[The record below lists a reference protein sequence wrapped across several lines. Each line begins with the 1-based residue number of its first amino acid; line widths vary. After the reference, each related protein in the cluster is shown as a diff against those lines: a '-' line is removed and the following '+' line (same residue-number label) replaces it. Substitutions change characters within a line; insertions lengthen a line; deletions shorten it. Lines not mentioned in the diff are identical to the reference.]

1 MSTIYLIRH
10 GQASF
15 GADDYDNL
23 SPLGI
28 EQSRVLGEA
37 LAARLHDRNR
47 LRIFSGSMRRHRD
60 TAANCLA
67 AMAHPGEP
75 EVDAGFNEFDHEA
88 VLDAHAPHW
97 RDRNAMRAEL
107 AAAPDPHRA
116 FQAVFEP
123 AFVRWSSGTFD
134 ADYREPW
141 SAFRTRCEN
150 ALSQTVRQLAP
161 DDTALV
167 FTSGGTIAALCLHLM
182 ALSVETAMRLN
193 WRFANAGITKLAVN
207 RSGVHVASFNEHGH
221 FEGERRALL
230 TFR

>member
-1 MSTIYLIRH
+1 MSTVYLIRH

-28 EQSRVLGEA
+28 EQSRVLGQA
-37 LAARLHDRNR
+37 LGARLPDRSR
-47 LRIFSGSMRRHRD
+47 LRVFSGSMRRHRD
-60 TAANCLA
+60 TASHCLT
-67 AMAHPGEP
+67 AMAHVAEP
-75 EVDAGFNEFDHEA
+75 AIDAGFNEFDHEA

-97 RDRNAMRAEL
+97 RDRTVMRAEL
-107 AAAPDPHRA
+107 AAAADPKRA

-123 AFVRWSSGTFD
+123 AFVRWTAGQND

-141 SAFRTRCEN
+141 PAFRTRCEL
-150 ALSQTVRQLAP
+150 ALSNTAQHLAP
-161 DDTALV
+161 DEDALV

-182 ALSVETAMRLN
+182 GLSVDTAMRLN
-193 WRFANAGITKLAVN
+193 WRFANAGVTKLSVGRHGAQVI
-207 RSGVHVASFNEHGH
+207 SLNEHSH
-221 FEGERRALL
+221 FEGEHRELL